1 MVEVA
6 VGLGVL
12 FILAFGNGANDA
24 GKSVASLMT
33 DPETAVF
40 RPTYRALFWGGLFSG
55 LGSLSAI
62 IISGNLF
69 AVFAPDKLLQPTPGY
84 SLYSFILAAVVG
96 AALWIL
102 AGTILRFPVS
112 TTHAIVGA
120 IVVQA
125 AYLFGASN
133 LAWDF
138 LVWKVLLPLA
148 AGPFAALV
156 GVYLLDLLTRRRQTK
171 QSEGPPRIGMAQWGS
186 SAASAYA
193 RGVND
198 APKMAALGVFLFL
211 GSPEESRLLSY
222 LVVGAAVIV
231 GSLVWGDRVAKT
243 LVGRTIPLDGG
254 QRLRADA
261 TAAALLS
268 AGAVFGDGFSATQ
281 VSAAGGVGKRGRQ
294 VLRSALRGMVLAWGV
309 TLPMAGLLAVG
320 ASFLVTGFFT

>member
-1 MVEVA
+1 LLVETA

-12 FILAFGNGANDA
+12 FVLAFGNGANDA

-33 DPETAVF
+33 DPETAGF
-40 RPTYRALFWGGLFSG
+40 RPSYGALFWGGLFSG

-62 IISGNLF
+62 LISGRLF
-69 AVFAPDKLLQPTPGY
+69 EVFAPERFLQPPAPG
-84 SLYSFILAAVVG
+84 YSFILAAVVG
-96 AALWIL
+96 AAVWIL

-112 TTHAIVGA
+112 TTHAIIGA

-125 AYLFGASN
+125 AFVFGVSN

-138 LVWKVLLPLA
+138 LVWRVLLPLA

-156 GVYLLDLLTRRRQTK
+156 GVYLLDLLIGRRKTK
-171 QSEGPPRIGMAQWGS
+171 QSEGPARIGIVQWGS
-186 SAASAYA
+186 SAATAYA

-198 APKMAALGVFLFL
+198 APKMAALGAFLLL
-211 GSPEESRLLSY
+211 GTAEDPGLMPY
-222 LVVGAAVIV
+222 FVVGAAVVV

-243 LVGRTIPLDGG
+243 LVGKAVPLDKG

-261 TAAALLS
+261 TAAAFLS
-268 AGAVFGDGFSATQ
+268 AGAYFGDAFSATQ
-281 VSAAGGVGKRGRQ
+281 MSAAGVGKRGRQ

-309 TLPMAGLLAVG
+309 TLPMAGFLAVV
-320 ASFLVTGFFT
+320 ASFLVAGFFT

>member
-1 MVEVA
+1 MVEAA

-33 DPETAVF
+33 DPETAGF

-62 IISGNLF
+62 LISGRLF
-69 AVFAPDKLLQPTPGY
+69 AVFTPENLLGPQTTPG
-84 SLYSFILAAVVG
+84 YSFILAAVVG
-96 AALWIL
+96 AAVWIL
-102 AGTILRFPVS
+102 AGTVLRFPVS
-112 TTHAIVGA
+112 TTHAIIGA

-125 AYLFGASN
+125 VFLFGVSN

-138 LVWKVLLPLA
+138 LVWRVLLPLA

-171 QSEGPPRIGMAQWGS
+171 QSEGPARIGVVQWGS
-186 SAASAYA
+186 SAATAYA

-198 APKMAALGVFLFL
+198 APKMAALGAFLLL
-211 GSPEESRLLSY
+211 GTSEGSDFMPY
-222 LVVGAAVIV
+222 LVVGAAVV
-231 GSLVWGDRVAKT
+231 AGSLVWGDRVAKT
-243 LVGRTIPLDGG
+243 LVGKAVPLDKG

-261 TAAALLS
+261 TTAALLS
-268 AGAVFGDGFSATQ
+268 AGAYFGDAFSATQ
-281 VSAAGGVGKRGRQ
+281 VSAAAGAGKRGRQ
-294 VLRSALRGMVLAWGV
+294 VLKSALRGMALAWAV
-309 TLPMAGLLAVG
+309 TLPMAGLLAVV
-320 ASFLVTGFFT
+320 ASFLVAGFFA